1 MPQWRRAGWKIGVRM
16 PDGPSHARPPR
27 RRNCDKGGVSFFFF
41 STDVLLAWFLPSF
54 FSFFTSSSPFLLYYP
69 IWVAN
74 AFPREN
80 YASDL
85 LSLLLLLLFR
95 GLLSRS
101 PPPPTL
107 TWSSFSFFF
116 PHICYIVDRRRLTT
130 NQPTTT
136 INAGWHQQSGTPI
149 FHNYPHP
156 PSQTFFFLVSL
167 FLN

>member
-1 MPQWRRAGWKIGVRM
+1 
-16 PDGPSHARPPR
+16 
-27 RRNCDKGGVSFFFF
+27 
-41 STDVLLAWFLPSF
+41 
-54 FSFFTSSSPFLLYYP
+54 
-69 IWVAN
+69 VAN

-101 PPPPTL
+101 PPPTL

-156 PSQTFFFLVSL
+156 PSQTFFLGFIIFKLKKKEQNPASADVNHIFVL
-167 FLN
+167 FIPS